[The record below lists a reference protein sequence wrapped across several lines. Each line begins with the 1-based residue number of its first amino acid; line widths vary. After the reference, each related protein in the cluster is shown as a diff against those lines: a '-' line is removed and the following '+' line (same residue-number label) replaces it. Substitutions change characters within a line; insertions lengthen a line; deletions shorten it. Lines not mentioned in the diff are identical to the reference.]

1 MAFRPYD
8 QNQTFVL
15 PPSLDEWIGRDHPAR
30 VLSEI
35 VDRLDVSGLRLPK
48 ARGRRAYHP
57 GMLLKVLLWGYATGV
72 RASRKIEARLS
83 SDVVYMWLAGMEKP
97 DFRTICLFR
106 RANVQAI
113 DELFVQVL
121 MVAKGMGLLRLGVVA
136 LDGTK
141 IRANAGS
148 GSFKKHQRWREELE
162 ELREEVRKITEEAE
176 AVDRAEDEKYG
187 SESRGD
193 ELPRALQEAE
203 ERVRRIERVLTE
215 LRAQGEDDEEV
226 QVSLTDPEAGFMRRL
241 GSALPAY
248 NAQAAVTEDQ
258 IIVYAD
264 VTREP
269 VDVNQLVPA
278 LEKIEEVTGEKPA
291 QLLADAGYAGGE
303 NFKEAEQRE
312 VDAYIPEERE
322 RNIGKKARRNPEL
335 YGKEDFRYDDQRDCY
350 ICPAGRELFPCAK
363 SHVKGKYSER
373 EVVIYRTDQGV
384 CARCAQRDKCTKTKG
399 PLGRAVSRD
408 GYEQE
413 RARMRD
419 KLKTEAGR
427 EIYAKRKY
435 LVEPVFGQIKGV
447 ERFVQFLL
455 RGLEGAR
462 REWKWAAVVHNL
474 LKIIRKILAEDARAP
489 QSA

>member
-8 QNQTFVL
+8 QSQTFVL

-35 VDRLDVSGLRLPK
+35 VDRLDVSCVRLPK
-48 ARGRRAYHP
+48 ERGRRAYHP

-72 RASRKIEARLS
+72 RASRKIEARLC
-83 SDVVYMWLAGMEKP
+83 SDLVHMWLAGMERP

-141 IRANAGS
+141 VRANAGT
-148 GSFKKHQRWREELE
+148 GSFKKLGS
-162 ELREEVRKITEEAE
+162 LREEVEEFRREVRKIGEEAE
-176 AVDRAEDEKYG
+176 AIDQAEDERFG
-187 SESRGD
+187 SERRGD
-193 ELPRALQEAE
+193 ELPAELEKAE

-215 LRAQGEDDEEV
+215 LREQGENDTEV
-226 QVSLTDPEAGFMRRL
+226 QVSLTDPEARFMHRL

-278 LEKIEEVTGEKPA
+278 LEKIEEVTGEKPGH
-291 QLLADAGYAGGE
+291 LVADAGYAGGE
-303 NFKEAEQRE
+303 NFKEAEQRG
-312 VDAYIPEERE
+312 VDAYIPEEQE
-322 RNIGKKARRNPEL
+322 RHIGKKARRNPEL
-335 YGKEDFRYDDQRDCY
+335 YGKEDFRYDDTRDCY
-350 ICPAGRELFPCAK
+350 ICPAGRELLPCARNR
-363 SHVKGKYSER
+363 VKGKYSER
-373 EVVIYRTDQGV
+373 EVVIYRADRGV
-384 CARCAQRDKCTKTKG
+384 CARCEQKDKCTKTKD

-419 KLKTEAGR
+419 KLKTETGR
-427 EIYAKRKY
+427 KIYAKRKC
-435 LVEPVFGQIKGV
+435 LVEPVFGQIKGA
-447 ERFVQFLL
+447 ERFLQFLL
-455 RGLEGAR
+455 RGWEGAR